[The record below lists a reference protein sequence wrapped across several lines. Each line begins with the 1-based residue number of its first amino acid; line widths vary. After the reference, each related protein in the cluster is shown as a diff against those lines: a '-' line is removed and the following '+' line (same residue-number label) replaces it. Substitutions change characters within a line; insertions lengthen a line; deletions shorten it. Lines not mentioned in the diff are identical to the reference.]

1 MNNWSAP
8 SVCEPLCTFKLSSVG
23 LKLPAADR
31 PEPVD
36 KLIQEVADGITA
48 MTMAALPRTK
58 GP

>member
-1 MNNWSAP
+1 LERSDRLRAN
-8 SVCEPLCTFKLSSVG
+8 CTFKLSSVG

-48 MTMAALPRTK
+48 MTVAALQRTQ
-58 GP
+58 PPSN